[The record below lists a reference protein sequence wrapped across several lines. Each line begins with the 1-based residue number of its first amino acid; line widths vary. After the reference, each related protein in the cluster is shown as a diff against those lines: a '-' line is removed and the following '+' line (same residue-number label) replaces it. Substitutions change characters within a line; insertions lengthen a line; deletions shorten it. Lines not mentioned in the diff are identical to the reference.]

1 MHPTRNDLSAKTRG
15 AVIKQLGELSIDAV
29 DLFTQIKQAHW
40 NVKGANFIAIHE
52 LFDKVA
58 EEAEDW
64 GDDLA
69 ERIVQLGGTA
79 LGSSRVVAKGTTL
92 PEYPA
97 GIVHSSDHV
106 EAVSN
111 VLAIFGKKIRAGIDA
126 CDKLG
131 DKGSADLCTGI
142 SRGVDKYL
150 WFVESHGKKFE

>member
-1 MHPTRNDLSAKTRG
+1 MHPTRNDLSAKTRT
-15 AVIKQLGELSIDAV
+15 AVNKVLGELSIDAV

-58 EEAEDW
+58 ECAEEW
-64 GDDLA
+64 GDELA

-97 GIVHSSDHV
+97 GLVRSSDHV

-111 VLAIFGKKIRAGIDA
+111 VLAIFGKKVRAAIDA
-126 CDKLG
+126 CDELE
-131 DKGSADLCTGI
+131 DAVSTDLCTRVCGE
-142 SRGVDKYL
+142 VDKQL
-150 WFVESHGKKFE
+150 WFVESHSKRFG